1 MKIFISASLALML
14 VLFGVSKLLPKK
26 EKQVYSDKELRET
39 ALSRNMSSI
48 PSRYEEFLKL
58 VDTPQ
63 NRLSRE
69 KIDLGRDLYFDT
81 NLSKNRDISCS
92 TCHMISKDQS
102 DKKVFLNLVTSKTN
116 KQTDCVVCHLSD
128 QSGTDRRTTAVGH
141 EAQENP
147 FHLNTLTT
155 LNAALAKYQSW
166 NGEVETVEEQSGNSI
181 KDPFKMSLSEAE
193 AIQRLRASSDYVEK
207 FNLAFKDSSIS
218 DEKTVTFENIQKAI
232 GAYLRT
238 LLTRSDYDRFLDGDD
253 SAMSPKAKK
262 GLANF
267 INFGCKGCHTG
278 ISVGGQSI
286 QKFPLRDYNSFIDVT
301 NSFQDKGREVSSVG
315 FNFNMYHPYPFENEG
330 KFMGKD
336 GEQLFRV
343 PILRNVTKTS
353 PYFHNGSIQK
363 IREAVF
369 IMGKYQLGMNLT
381 DEQIDEIVAFL
392 ESLEGDIVDYKILD
406 KDKL

>member
-1 MKIFISASLALML
+1 MKIIISIIVIAIL
-14 VLFGVSKLLPKK
+14 VLFSVIKLLPKK
-26 EKQVYSDKELRET
+26 EKQVYSDDELRQT

-48 PSRYEEFLKL
+48 PNKYEELLKL
-58 VDTPQ
+58 VDTPE
-63 NRLSRE
+63 NRLSKD

-81 NLSKNRDISCS
+81 NLSKNRDISCA
-92 TCHMISKDQS
+92 TCHMISKDQN
-102 DKKVFLNLVTSKTN
+102 DKNVFQALVTSKSNT
-116 KQTDCVVCHLSD
+116 QTDCVVCHLSD

-141 EAQENP
+141 EAKENP

-181 KDPFKMSLSEAE
+181 KDPFKMSLSEDE
-193 AIQRLRASSDYVEK
+193 AVQRLTASSDYVEK
-207 FNLAFKDSSIS
+207 FTLAFKESEENTI
-218 DEKTVTFENIQKAI
+218 TFENVQKAI

-238 LLTRSDYDRFLDGDD
+238 LMTRSDYDRFLDGDND
-253 SAMSPKAKK
+253 AMSTEAKR

-286 QKFPLRDYNSFIDVT
+286 QKFPVRDYNSFIDIT
-301 NSFQDKGREVSSVG
+301 NSFKDRGREVGGFG
-315 FNFNMYHPYPFENEG
+315 FNFNMYHPYPFENSGE
-330 KFMGKD
+330 FMGKN

-343 PILRNVTKTS
+343 PMLRNVTKTS

-369 IMGKYQLGMNLT
+369 IMAKYQLGMTLT
-381 DEQIDEIVAFL
+381 DDQIDEIVAFL
-392 ESLEGDIVDYKILD
+392 KSLEGDIVDYKVLD
-406 KDKL
+406 KDEL